1 MNIRQVSA
9 ICLSIAA
16 THFVY
21 AASNVA
27 NPVNDSSQAKGIIK
41 NQYIVILNKDAGP
54 SKDFAQNIAK
64 QHAGKVLQSYDT
76 VLKGFAIYLP
86 DTAGVAFIEAMKKNP
101 HVLSVESDTIVN
113 IDATTQSNPDWGLDR
128 IDQKALPLNSTY
140 SYLQTGSGTTAY
152 IVDTGIL
159 SSHQEFSG
167 RVLSG
172 YTAISD
178 GNGTTDCNGHG
189 THVAGTVG
197 GTTYGVAKNVNLV
210 PIRILGCDGS
220 GASSNVIAG
229 LDWILKNGKKP
240 AVVNMSLGGAT
251 SSSLDSAVENLYNNG
266 YVMVVA
272 AGNSNTD
279 ACTSSPARVS
289 KAITV
294 AATDNTDTRASYS
307 NYGSCVDIFAPGSQI
322 NSSWIGSN
330 TATKILNGTSMATP
344 HVAGVV
350 AEMLQSTPTASPQT
364 ISTNLL
370 NQASSNVVKTLQVAQ
385 TACYI
390 NLLNKNII
398 LYD

>member
-86 DTAGVAFIEAMKKNP
+86 DTAGAAFIEAMKKNP
-101 HVLSVESDTIVN
+101 HVLSVESDTLVN

-370 NQASSNVVKTLQVAQ
+370 NQASSNVVK
-385 TACYI
+385 
-390 NLLNKNII
+390 NPSGSPNRLLYKSP
-398 LYD
+398 

>member
-1 MNIRQVSA
+1 MKIRKVSA
-9 ICLSIAA
+9 VFLSMAA
-16 THFVY
+16 IHLAY
-21 AASNVA
+21 AAPNLLNSA
-27 NPVNDSSQAKGIIK
+27 IDSSQAKGIIK
-41 NQYIVILNKDAGP
+41 NQYIVILNKDIGP
-54 SKDFAQNIAK
+54 AKDFAQNIAK
-64 QHAGKVLQSYDT
+64 QHGGRILQSYDSA
-76 VLKGFAIYLP
+76 LKGFAIYLP
-86 DTAGVAFIEAMKKNP
+86 DTAGTAFIEAMKKNP
-101 HVLSVESDTIVN
+101 QVLSVENDTVVN
-113 IDATTQSNPDWGLDR
+113 IDATTQTNADWGLDR

-140 SYLQTGSGTTAY
+140 SYSQTGTGTTAY

-159 SSHQEFSG
+159 STHQEFSG

-197 GTTYGVAKNVNLV
+197 GTTYGVAKNVKLV
-210 PIRILGCDGS
+210 PVRILGCDGS

-229 LDWILKNGKKP
+229 LDWILKNGSKP
-240 AVVNMSLGGAT
+240 AVVNMSLGGAA

-279 ACTSSPARVS
+279 ACTSSPARTS
-289 KAITV
+289 NAITV

-330 TATKILNGTSMATP
+330 TATKVLNGTSMATP

-350 AEMLQSTPTASPQT
+350 AELLQSTPTATPQT
-364 ISTNLL
+364 ITSNLL
-370 NQASSNVVKTLQVAQ
+370 NQATSDVVK
-385 TACYI
+385 
-390 NLLNKNII
+390 NPSGSPNRLLYKSP
-398 LYD
+398 

>member
-54 SKDFAQNIAK
+54 SKDFAQNIVK

-86 DTAGVAFIEAMKKNP
+86 DTAGAAFIEAMKKNP

-251 SSSLDSAVENLYNNG
+251 SSSLDSAVENLFNNG

-279 ACTSSPARVS
+279 ACSSSPARVS

-370 NQASSNVVKTLQVAQ
+370 NQASSNVVK
-385 TACYI
+385 
-390 NLLNKNII
+390 NPSGSPNRLLYKSP
-398 LYD
+398 

>member
-1 MNIRQVSA
+1 M
-9 ICLSIAA
+9 
-16 THFVY
+16 Y
-21 AASNVA
+21 AASNVV

-86 DTAGVAFIEAMKKNP
+86 DTAGAAFIEAMKKNP

-272 AGNSNTD
+272 AGHSNTD

-370 NQASSNVVKTLQVAQ
+370 NQASSNVVK
-385 TACYI
+385 
-390 NLLNKNII
+390 NPSGSPNRLLYKSP
-398 LYD
+398 

>member
-1 MNIRQVSA
+1 MKLCQISVVFLTLATAHLAQ
-9 ICLSIAA
+9 AA
-16 THFVY
+16 PTT
-21 AASNVA
+21 SSTLLN
-27 NPVNDSSQAKGIIK
+27 SSQAMGIIK
-41 NQYIVILNKDAGP
+41 NQYIVILNKDAGSP
-54 SKDFAQNIAK
+54 IDFAQNIVK
-64 QHAGKVLQSYDT
+64 QQGGKVLQSYDT
-76 VLKGFAIYLP
+76 VFKGFAIYLP
-86 DTAGVAFIEAMKKNP
+86 DAAAATFVEVMKKNP
-101 HVLSVESDTIVN
+101 QVLSVESDTVMK

-128 IDQKALPLNSTY
+128 IDQKALPLNSAY

-159 SSHQEFSG
+159 STHQQFSG
-167 RVLSG
+167 RVLAG

-197 GTTYGVAKNVNLV
+197 GSTYGVAKNVSLV

-240 AVVNMSLGGAT
+240 AVVNMSLGGDANT
-251 SSSLDSAVENLYNNG
+251 SLDSAVENLFNNG

-272 AGNSNTD
+272 AGNSNAD
-279 ACTSSPARVS
+279 ACSSSPARVS

-294 AATDNTDTRASYS
+294 AATDSTDTRASYS

-322 NSSWIGSN
+322 NSSWIESN
-330 TATKILNGTSMATP
+330 TATKVLNGTSMATP
-344 HVAGVV
+344 HVVGVV
-350 AEMLQSTPTASPQT
+350 AEMLQSTPTATPQT

-370 NQASSNVVKTLQVAQ
+370 NQASSNVVK
-385 TACYI
+385 
-390 NLLNKNII
+390 NPSGSPNRLLYKSP
-398 LYD
+398 

>member
-1 MNIRQVSA
+1 M
-9 ICLSIAA
+9 CLSIAA

-21 AASNVA
+21 AASNVT

-86 DTAGVAFIEAMKKNP
+86 DTAGAAFIEAMKKNP

-128 IDQKALPLNSTY
+128 IDQKALPLNSAY

-322 NSSWIGSN
+322 NSSWIGNN

-370 NQASSNVVKTLQVAQ
+370 NQASSNVVK
-385 TACYI
+385 
-390 NLLNKNII
+390 NPSGSPNRLLYKSP
-398 LYD
+398 

>member
-1 MNIRQVSA
+1 MKFCQVSSFLLTLA
-9 ICLSIAA
+9 VSHLI
-16 THFVY
+16 Y
-21 AASNVA
+21 AAPA
-27 NPVNDSSQAKGIIK
+27 TTNPVLGSSQAKGIIK

-54 SKDFAQNIAK
+54 SNDFAKNIAK
-64 QHAGKVLQSYDT
+64 QHGGKVLQTYDT
-76 VLKGFAIYLP
+76 VLKGFAVYLP
-86 DTAGVAFIEAMKKNP
+86 EAAGTAFVEAMKKNP
-101 HVLSVESDTIVN
+101 NVLSVENDTIMK

-128 IDQKALPLNSTY
+128 IDQKTLPLNSAY

-159 SSHQEFSG
+159 STHQQFSG

-197 GTTYGVAKNVNLV
+197 GSMYGVAKNVSLV

-240 AVVNMSLGGAT
+240 AVVNMSLGGDANT
-251 SSSLDSAVENLYNNG
+251 SLDSAVENLFNNG

-279 ACTSSPARVS
+279 ACSSSPARVS

-322 NSSWIGSN
+322 NSSWIGNN

-350 AEMLQSTPTASPQT
+350 AEMLQSTPNATPQT
-364 ISTNLL
+364 ISTNLV
-370 NQASSNVVKTLQVAQ
+370 NQASSNVVK
-385 TACYI
+385 
-390 NLLNKNII
+390 NPSGSPNRLLYKSP
-398 LYD
+398 

>member
-1 MNIRQVSA
+1 MKFCQVSTFLLA
-9 ICLSIAA
+9 IALSHL
-16 THFVY
+16 TY
-21 AASNVA
+21 AAPATTNSVLG
-27 NPVNDSSQAKGIIK
+27 SSEAKGIIK
-41 NQYIVILNKDAGP
+41 NQYIVILNKDVG
-54 SKDFAQNIAK
+54 SSNEFAQGIAK
-64 QHAGKVLQSYDT
+64 QHGGKVLQTYDA

-86 DTAGVAFIEAMKKNP
+86 DVAGTAFVEAMKKNP
-101 HVLSVESDTIVN
+101 KVVSIENDTIMK

-128 IDQKALPLNSTY
+128 IDQRNLPLDSAY

-159 SSHQEFSG
+159 STHQQFSG

-178 GNGTTDCNGHG
+178 GNGTSDCHGHG

-197 GTTYGVAKNVNLV
+197 GSTYGVAKNVSLV

-240 AVVNMSLGGAT
+240 AVVNMSLGGDANT
-251 SSSLDSAVENLYNNG
+251 SLDSAVENLFNNG

-279 ACTSSPARVS
+279 ACSSSPARVS

-294 AATDNTDTRASYS
+294 AATDSTDTRASYS

-330 TATKILNGTSMATP
+330 TATKVLNGTSMATP
-344 HVAGVV
+344 HVVGVV
-350 AEMLQSTPTASPQT
+350 AEMLQSTPTATPQT
-364 ISTNLL
+364 ISNNLL
-370 NQASSNVVKTLQVAQ
+370 NQASNNVVK
-385 TACYI
+385 
-390 NLLNKNII
+390 NPSGSPNRLLYKSPQ
-398 LYD
+398 

>member
-21 AASNVA
+21 AASNVT

-86 DTAGVAFIEAMKKNP
+86 DTAGTAFIEAMKKNP
-101 HVLSVESDTIVN
+101 QVLSVESDTIVN

-322 NSSWIGSN
+322 NSSWTGSN

-370 NQASSNVVKTLQVAQ
+370 NQASSNVVK
-385 TACYI
+385 
-390 NLLNKNII
+390 NPSGSPNRLLYKSP
-398 LYD
+398 

>member
-1 MNIRQVSA
+1 MKIRKVSA
-9 ICLSIAA
+9 VFLSMAA
-16 THFVY
+16 THLAY
-21 AASNVA
+21 AAPNLLNSA
-27 NPVNDSSQAKGIIK
+27 IDSSQAKGIIK
-41 NQYIVILNKDAGP
+41 NQYIVILNKDIGP
-54 SKDFAQNIAK
+54 AKDFAQNIAK
-64 QHAGKVLQSYDT
+64 QHGGRILQSYDSA
-76 VLKGFAIYLP
+76 LKGFAIYLP
-86 DTAGVAFIEAMKKNP
+86 DTAGTAFIEAMKKNP
-101 HVLSVESDTIVN
+101 QVLSVENDTVVN
-113 IDATTQSNPDWGLDR
+113 IDATTQTNADWGLDR

-140 SYLQTGSGTTAY
+140 SYSQTGTGTTAY

-159 SSHQEFSG
+159 STHQEFSG

-197 GTTYGVAKNVNLV
+197 GTTYGVAKNVKLV
-210 PIRILGCDGS
+210 PVRILGCDGS

-229 LDWILKNGKKP
+229 LDWILKNGSKP
-240 AVVNMSLGGAT
+240 AVVNMSLGGAA

-279 ACTSSPARVS
+279 ACTSSPARTS
-289 KAITV
+289 NAITV

-330 TATKILNGTSMATP
+330 TATKVLNGTSMATP

-350 AEMLQSTPTASPQT
+350 AELLQSTPTATPQT
-364 ISTNLL
+364 ITSNLL
-370 NQASSNVVKTLQVAQ
+370 NQATSDVVK
-385 TACYI
+385 
-390 NLLNKNII
+390 NPSGSPNRLLYKSP
-398 LYD
+398 

>member
-1 MNIRQVSA
+1 M
-9 ICLSIAA
+9 AA
-16 THFVY
+16 THLAY
-21 AASNVA
+21 TAPNLLNSAI
-27 NPVNDSSQAKGIIK
+27 DSSQAKGIIK
-41 NQYIVILNKDAGP
+41 NQYIVILNKDIGP
-54 SKDFAQNIAK
+54 AKDFAQNIAK
-64 QHAGKVLQSYDT
+64 QHGGRILQSYDSA
-76 VLKGFAIYLP
+76 LKGFAIYLP
-86 DTAGVAFIEAMKKNP
+86 DTAGTAFIEAMKKNP
-101 HVLSVESDTIVN
+101 QVLSVENDTVVN
-113 IDATTQSNPDWGLDR
+113 IDATTQTNPDWGLDR

-140 SYLQTGSGTTAY
+140 SYSQTGTGTTAY

-159 SSHQEFSG
+159 STHQEFSG
-167 RVLSG
+167 RVLNG

-197 GTTYGVAKNVNLV
+197 GTTYGVAKNVKLV
-210 PIRILGCDGS
+210 PVRILGCDGS

-229 LDWILKNGKKP
+229 LDWILKNGSKP
-240 AVVNMSLGGAT
+240 AVVNMSLGGAA

-279 ACTSSPARVS
+279 ACTSSPARTS
-289 KAITV
+289 NAITV

-330 TATKILNGTSMATP
+330 TATKVLNGTSMATP

-350 AEMLQSTPTASPQT
+350 AELFQSTPTATPQT
-364 ISTNLL
+364 ITSNLL
-370 NQASSNVVKTLQVAQ
+370 NQATSDVVK
-385 TACYI
+385 
-390 NLLNKNII
+390 NPSGSPNRLLYKSP
-398 LYD
+398 

>member
-1 MNIRQVSA
+1 MKFCQVSTFLLTIA
-9 ICLSIAA
+9 LSHL
-16 THFVY
+16 TY
-21 AASNVA
+21 AAPATTNSVL
-27 NPVNDSSQAKGIIK
+27 SSSEAKGIIK
-41 NQYIVILNKDAGP
+41 NQYIVILNKDVG
-54 SKDFAQNIAK
+54 SSNEFAQGIAK
-64 QHAGKVLQSYDT
+64 QHGGKVLQTYDA

-86 DTAGVAFIEAMKKNP
+86 DVASTAFVEAMKKNP
-101 HVLSVESDTIVN
+101 KVVSVENDTIMK

-128 IDQKALPLNSTY
+128 IDQKNLPLDSAY

-159 SSHQEFSG
+159 STHQQFSG

-178 GNGTTDCNGHG
+178 GNGTSDCHGHG

-197 GTTYGVAKNVNLV
+197 GSTYGVAKNVSLV

-240 AVVNMSLGGAT
+240 AVVNMSLGGEANA
-251 SSSLDSAVENLYNNG
+251 SLDSAVENLFNNG

-279 ACTSSPARVS
+279 ACSSSPARVS

-294 AATDNTDTRASYS
+294 AATDSTDTRASYS

-330 TATKILNGTSMATP
+330 TATKVLNGTSMATP

-350 AEMLQSTPTASPQT
+350 AEMLQSTPTATPQT

-370 NQASSNVVKTLQVAQ
+370 NQASSNVVKNPSGSPNRLLYKSAQ
-385 TACYI
+385 
-390 NLLNKNII
+390 
-398 LYD
+398 

>member
-1 MNIRQVSA
+1 MKFCQVSTFLLTIA
-9 ICLSIAA
+9 LSDL
-16 THFVY
+16 TY
-21 AASNVA
+21 AAPATTNSVLG
-27 NPVNDSSQAKGIIK
+27 SSEAKGIIK
-41 NQYIVILNKDAGP
+41 NQYIVILNKDMG
-54 SKDFAQNIAK
+54 SSNEFAQGIAK
-64 QHAGKVLQSYDT
+64 QHGGRVLQTYDA

-86 DTAGVAFIEAMKKNP
+86 DVAGTAFVEAMKKNP
-101 HVLSVESDTIVN
+101 KVVSVENDTIMK

-128 IDQKALPLNSTY
+128 IDQKNLPLDSAY
-140 SYLQTGSGTTAY
+140 SYSQTGSGTTAY

-159 SSHQEFSG
+159 STHQQFSG

-178 GNGTTDCNGHG
+178 GNGTSDCHGHG

-197 GTTYGVAKNVNLV
+197 GSTYGVAKNVSLV

-240 AVVNMSLGGAT
+240 AVVNMSLGGEANA
-251 SSSLDSAVENLYNNG
+251 SLDSAVENLFNNG

-279 ACTSSPARVS
+279 ACSTSPARVS

-294 AATDNTDTRASYS
+294 AATDSTDTRASYS

-330 TATKILNGTSMATP
+330 TATKVLNGTSMATP
-344 HVAGVV
+344 HVVGVV
-350 AEMLQSTPTASPQT
+350 AEMLQSTPTTTPQT

-370 NQASSNVVKTLQVAQ
+370 NQASSNVVK
-385 TACYI
+385 
-390 NLLNKNII
+390 NPSGSPNRLLYKSP
-398 LYD
+398 

>member
-1 MNIRQVSA
+1 MKFCQVSTFLLTIA
-9 ICLSIAA
+9 LSHL
-16 THFVY
+16 TY
-21 AASNVA
+21 AAPATTNSVL
-27 NPVNDSSQAKGIIK
+27 SSSEAKGIIK
-41 NQYIVILNKDAGP
+41 NQYIVILNKDVG
-54 SKDFAQNIAK
+54 SSNEFAQGIAK
-64 QHAGKVLQSYDT
+64 QHGGKVLQTYDA

-86 DTAGVAFIEAMKKNP
+86 DVAGTAFVEAMKKNP
-101 HVLSVESDTIVN
+101 KVVSVENDTIMK

-128 IDQKALPLNSTY
+128 IDQKNLPLDSAY

-159 SSHQEFSG
+159 STHQQFSG

-178 GNGTTDCNGHG
+178 GNGTSDCHGHG

-197 GTTYGVAKNVNLV
+197 GSTYGVAKNVSLV

-240 AVVNMSLGGAT
+240 AVVNMSLGGEANA
-251 SSSLDSAVENLYNNG
+251 SLDSAVENLFNNG

-279 ACTSSPARVS
+279 ACSSSPARVS

-294 AATDNTDTRASYS
+294 E
-307 NYGSCVDIFAPGSQI
+307 VV
-322 NSSWIGSN
+322 
-330 TATKILNGTSMATP
+330 P
-344 HVAGVV
+344 HV
-350 AEMLQSTPTASPQT
+350 
-364 ISTNLL
+364 
-370 NQASSNVVKTLQVAQ
+370 
-385 TACYI
+385 
-390 NLLNKNII
+390 
-398 LYD
+398 

>member
-1 MNIRQVSA
+1 MKFCQVSA
-9 ICLSIAA
+9 AFLTLAA
-16 THFVY
+16 
-21 AASNVA
+21 
-27 NPVNDSSQAKGIIK
+27 VNLVHAIPNTTSSLLDSSQAKGIIK

-54 SKDFAQNIAK
+54 SIDFAQNIAK
-64 QHAGKVLQSYDT
+64 QHGAKVLQSYDT

-86 DTAGVAFIEAMKKNP
+86 DTAATAFVEAMKKNP
-101 HVLSVESDTIVN
+101 QVLSIESDTVMK

-128 IDQKALPLNSTY
+128 IDQKALPLNSAY

-159 SSHQEFSG
+159 STHQQFSG
-167 RVLSG
+167 RVLAG

-197 GTTYGVAKNVNLV
+197 GSTYGVAKNVSLV

-240 AVVNMSLGGAT
+240 AVVNMSLGGDVSA
-251 SSSLDSAVENLYNNG
+251 SLDSAVENLFNNG

-272 AGNSNTD
+272 AGNSNAD
-279 ACTSSPARVS
+279 ACSSSPARVS
-289 KAITV
+289 KALTV
-294 AATDNTDTRASYS
+294 AATDNTDARASYS

-350 AEMLQSTPTASPQT
+350 AEMLQSTPTATPQT

-370 NQASSNVVKTLQVAQ
+370 NQASSNVVK
-385 TACYI
+385 
-390 NLLNKNII
+390 NPSGSPNRLLYKSP
-398 LYD
+398 

>member
-21 AASNVA
+21 AASNVT

-86 DTAGVAFIEAMKKNP
+86 DTAGAAFIEAMKKNP
-101 HVLSVESDTIVN
+101 DVLSVESDTIVN

-128 IDQKALPLNSTY
+128 IDQKALPLNSAY

-370 NQASSNVVKTLQVAQ
+370 NQASSNVVK
-385 TACYI
+385 
-390 NLLNKNII
+390 NPSGSPNRLLYKSP
-398 LYD
+398 

>member
-27 NPVNDSSQAKGIIK
+27 NPVNDSSQTKGIIK

-86 DTAGVAFIEAMKKNP
+86 DTAGTAFIEAMKKNP
-101 HVLSVESDTIVN
+101 QVLSVESDTIVN

-128 IDQKALPLNSTY
+128 IDQKALPLNSAY

-251 SSSLDSAVENLYNNG
+251 SSSLDSAVENFS
-266 YVMVVA
+266 VH
-272 AGNSNTD
+272 D
-279 ACTSSPARVS
+279 
-289 KAITV
+289 
-294 AATDNTDTRASYS
+294 
-307 NYGSCVDIFAPGSQI
+307 
-322 NSSWIGSN
+322 
-330 TATKILNGTSMATP
+330 
-344 HVAGVV
+344 
-350 AEMLQSTPTASPQT
+350 
-364 ISTNLL
+364 
-370 NQASSNVVKTLQVAQ
+370 
-385 TACYI
+385 
-390 NLLNKNII
+390 KNR
-398 LYD
+398 

>member
-1 MNIRQVSA
+1 MKFCQVSTFLLTIA
-9 ICLSIAA
+9 LSHL
-16 THFVY
+16 TY
-21 AASNVA
+21 AAPATTNSVLG
-27 NPVNDSSQAKGIIK
+27 SSEAKGIIK
-41 NQYIVILNKDAGP
+41 NQYIVILNKDVG
-54 SKDFAQNIAK
+54 SSNEFAQGIAK
-64 QHAGKVLQSYDT
+64 QHGGKVLQTYDA

-86 DTAGVAFIEAMKKNP
+86 DVAGTTFVEAMKKNP
-101 HVLSVESDTIVN
+101 KVVSVENDTVMK

-128 IDQKALPLNSTY
+128 IDQRNLPLDSAY

-159 SSHQEFSG
+159 STHQQFSG

-178 GNGTTDCNGHG
+178 GNGTSDCHGHG

-197 GTTYGVAKNVNLV
+197 GSTYGVAKNVSLV

-240 AVVNMSLGGAT
+240 AVVNMSLGGEANA
-251 SSSLDSAVENLYNNG
+251 SLDSAVENLFNNG

-279 ACTSSPARVS
+279 ACSSSPARVS

-294 AATDNTDTRASYS
+294 AATDSTDTRASYS

-330 TATKILNGTSMATP
+330 TATKVLNGTSMATP
-344 HVAGVV
+344 HVVGVV
-350 AEMLQSTPTASPQT
+350 AEMLQSTPTATPQT
-364 ISTNLL
+364 ISNNLL
-370 NQASSNVVKTLQVAQ
+370 NQASNNVVKNPSGSPNRLLYKSAQ
-385 TACYI
+385 
-390 NLLNKNII
+390 
-398 LYD
+398 

>member
-1 MNIRQVSA
+1 MKFCQVSA
-9 ICLSIAA
+9 AFLTLAA
-16 THFVY
+16 VNLVH
-21 AASNVA
+21 AAPNTTSSLL
-27 NPVNDSSQAKGIIK
+27 DSSQAKGIIK

-54 SKDFAQNIAK
+54 SIDFAQNIAK
-64 QHAGKVLQSYDT
+64 QHGAKVLQSYDT

-86 DTAGVAFIEAMKKNP
+86 DTAATAFVEAMKKNP
-101 HVLSVESDTIVN
+101 KVLSVENDIVMK

-128 IDQKALPLNSTY
+128 IDQKALPLNSAY

-159 SSHQEFSG
+159 SSHQQFSG

-197 GTTYGVAKNVNLV
+197 GSTYGVAKNVNLV

-240 AVVNMSLGGAT
+240 AVVNMSLGGDAST
-251 SSSLDSAVENLYNNG
+251 SLDSAVENLFDNG

-279 ACTSSPARVS
+279 ACSASPARVS
-289 KAITV
+289 KALTV

-330 TATKILNGTSMATP
+330 TATKVLNGTSMATP

-350 AEMLQSTPTASPQT
+350 AEMLQSTPTATPQT

-370 NQASSNVVKTLQVAQ
+370 NQASSNVVK
-385 TACYI
+385 
-390 NLLNKNII
+390 NPSGSPNRLLYKSP
-398 LYD
+398 

>member
-1 MNIRQVSA
+1 MKFCQVSTFLLTIA
-9 ICLSIAA
+9 LSHL
-16 THFVY
+16 TY
-21 AASNVA
+21 AAPATTNSVL
-27 NPVNDSSQAKGIIK
+27 SSSEAKGIIK
-41 NQYIVILNKDAGP
+41 NQYIVILNKDMG
-54 SKDFAQNIAK
+54 SSNEFAQGIAK
-64 QHAGKVLQSYDT
+64 QHGGKVLQTYDA

-86 DTAGVAFIEAMKKNP
+86 DVAGTAFVEAMKKNP
-101 HVLSVESDTIVN
+101 KVVSVENDTIMK

-128 IDQKALPLNSTY
+128 IDQKNLPLDSAY

-159 SSHQEFSG
+159 STHQQFSG

-178 GNGTTDCNGHG
+178 GNGTSDCHGHG

-197 GTTYGVAKNVNLV
+197 GSTYGVAKNVSLV

-240 AVVNMSLGGAT
+240 AVVNMSLGGEANA
-251 SSSLDSAVENLYNNG
+251 SLDSAVENLFNNG

-279 ACTSSPARVS
+279 ACSSSPARVS

-294 AATDNTDTRASYS
+294 AATDSTDTRASYS

-330 TATKILNGTSMATP
+330 TATKVLNGTSMATP

-350 AEMLQSTPTASPQT
+350 AEMLQSTPTATPQT

-370 NQASSNVVKTLQVAQ
+370 NQASSNVVK
-385 TACYI
+385 
-390 NLLNKNII
+390 NPSGSPNRLLYKSPQ
-398 LYD
+398 

>member
-41 NQYIVILNKDAGP
+41 NQYIVILNKDVGS

-86 DTAGVAFIEAMKKNP
+86 DTAGAAFIEAMKKNP

-128 IDQKALPLNSTY
+128 IDQKALPLNSAY

-322 NSSWIGSN
+322 NSSWIGNN

-370 NQASSNVVKTLQVAQ
+370 NQASSNVVK
-385 TACYI
+385 
-390 NLLNKNII
+390 NPSGSPNRLLYKSP
-398 LYD
+398 

>member
-1 MNIRQVSA
+1 MKFCQVSA
-9 ICLSIAA
+9 AFLTMAA
-16 THFVY
+16 VNLVH
-21 AASNVA
+21 AAPNTTSSLL
-27 NPVNDSSQAKGIIK
+27 DSSQAKGIIK

-54 SKDFAQNIAK
+54 SIDFAQNIAK
-64 QHAGKVLQSYDT
+64 QHGAKVLQSYDT
-76 VLKGFAIYLP
+76 VLQGFAIYLP
-86 DTAGVAFIEAMKKNP
+86 ETAATAFVEAMKKNP
-101 HVLSVESDTIVN
+101 QVLSIENDTVMK

-128 IDQKALPLNSTY
+128 IDQKALPLNSAY

-159 SSHQEFSG
+159 SSHQQFSG

-197 GTTYGVAKNVNLV
+197 GSTYGVAKNVNLV

-240 AVVNMSLGGAT
+240 AVVNMSLGGDAST
-251 SSSLDSAVENLYNNG
+251 SLDSAVENLFNNG

-279 ACTSSPARVS
+279 ACSASPARVS
-289 KAITV
+289 KALTV
-294 AATDNTDTRASYS
+294 AATDSTDMRASYS

-330 TATKILNGTSMATP
+330 TATKVLNGTSMATP

-350 AEMLQSTPTASPQT
+350 AEMLQSTPTATPQT

-370 NQASSNVVKTLQVAQ
+370 NQASSNVIK
-385 TACYI
+385 
-390 NLLNKNII
+390 NPSGSPNRLLYKSP
-398 LYD
+398 

>member
-1 MNIRQVSA
+1 MNIRQVFA

-86 DTAGVAFIEAMKKNP
+86 DTAGAAFIEAMKKNP

-240 AVVNMSLGGAT
+240 AVVNMSLGGEANA
-251 SSSLDSAVENLYNNG
+251 SLDSAVENLFNNG

-279 ACTSSPARVS
+279 ACSSSPARVS

-294 AATDNTDTRASYS
+294 AATDSTDTRASYS

-330 TATKILNGTSMATP
+330 TATKVLNGTSMATP
-344 HVAGVV
+344 HVVGVV
-350 AEMLQSTPTASPQT
+350 AEMLQSTPTATPQT
-364 ISTNLL
+364 TSTNLL
-370 NQASSNVVKTLQVAQ
+370 NQASNNVVKNPSGSPNRLLYKSAQ
-385 TACYI
+385 
-390 NLLNKNII
+390 
-398 LYD
+398 

>member
-1 MNIRQVSA
+1 MKFCQVSA
-9 ICLSIAA
+9 AFLTLAA
-16 THFVY
+16 VNLVH
-21 AASNVA
+21 AAPNTTISLL
-27 NPVNDSSQAKGIIK
+27 DSSQAKGIIK

-54 SKDFAQNIAK
+54 SIDFAQNIAK
-64 QHAGKVLQSYDT
+64 QHGAKVLQSYDT

-86 DTAGVAFIEAMKKNP
+86 DTAATAFVEAMKKNP
-101 HVLSVESDTIVN
+101 QVLSIENDTVMK

-128 IDQKALPLNSTY
+128 IDQKALPLNSAY

-159 SSHQEFSG
+159 SSHQQFSG

-197 GTTYGVAKNVNLV
+197 GSTYGVAKNVNLV

-240 AVVNMSLGGAT
+240 AVVNMSLGGDAST
-251 SSSLDSAVENLYNNG
+251 SLDSAVENLFNNG

-279 ACTSSPARVS
+279 ACNASPARVS
-289 KAITV
+289 KALTV
-294 AATDNTDTRASYS
+294 AATDSTDTRASYS

-330 TATKILNGTSMATP
+330 TATKVLNGTSMATP

-350 AEMLQSTPTASPQT
+350 AEMLQSTPTATPQT

-370 NQASSNVVKTLQVAQ
+370 NQASSNVVK
-385 TACYI
+385 
-390 NLLNKNII
+390 NPSGSPNRLLYKSP
-398 LYD
+398 

>member
-1 MNIRQVSA
+1 MKFCQVSA
-9 ICLSIAA
+9 VFLTMTAVN
-16 THFVY
+16 FVY
-21 AASNVA
+21 AATPTSSSIL
-27 NPVNDSSQAKGIIK
+27 DSSQLKGIIK
-41 NQYIVILNKDAGP
+41 NQYIVILNKDAGL
-54 SKDFAQNIAK
+54 STDFAQNIAK
-64 QHAGKVLQSYDT
+64 QHGGKILQSYDT

-86 DTAGVAFIEAMKKNP
+86 DTAATAFVEAMKKNP
-101 HVLSVESDTIVN
+101 QVISVENDTVMK
-113 IDATTQSNPDWGLDR
+113 IDVTNQSNPDWGLDR
-128 IDQKALPLNSTY
+128 VDQKALPLNSTY
-140 SYLQTGSGTTAY
+140 SYSQTGSGTTAY

-159 SSHQEFSG
+159 SSHQQFSG
-167 RVLSG
+167 RVQAG

-197 GTTYGVAKNVNLV
+197 GGAYGIAKNVSLV

-240 AVVNMSLGGAT
+240 AVVNMSLGGDA
-251 SSSLDSAVENLYNNG
+251 SASLDSAVENLFNNG

-279 ACTSSPARVS
+279 ACNSSPARVS

-322 NSSWIGSN
+322 NSAWIGSN
-330 TATKILNGTSMATP
+330 TATKVLNGTSMATP

-350 AEMLQSTPTASPQT
+350 AEMLQSAPTATPQT
-364 ISTNLL
+364 ISTNLV
-370 NQASSNVVKTLQVAQ
+370 NQASSNVVK
-385 TACYI
+385 
-390 NLLNKNII
+390 NPSGSPNRLLYKAP
-398 LYD
+398 

>member
-1 MNIRQVSA
+1 MEIQMKIRKVSA
-9 ICLSIAA
+9 VFLSMAA
-16 THFVY
+16 THLAY
-21 AASNVA
+21 AAPNLLNSA
-27 NPVNDSSQAKGIIK
+27 IDSSQAKGIIK
-41 NQYIVILNKDAGP
+41 NQYIVILNKDIGP
-54 SKDFAQNIAK
+54 AKDFAQNIAK
-64 QHAGKVLQSYDT
+64 QHGGRILQSYDSA
-76 VLKGFAIYLP
+76 LKGFAIYLP
-86 DTAGVAFIEAMKKNP
+86 DTAGTAFIEAMKKNP
-101 HVLSVESDTIVN
+101 QVLSVENDTVVN
-113 IDATTQSNPDWGLDR
+113 IDATTQTNPDWGLDR

-140 SYLQTGSGTTAY
+140 SYSQTGTGTTAY

-159 SSHQEFSG
+159 STHQEFSG
-167 RVLSG
+167 RVLNG

-197 GTTYGVAKNVNLV
+197 GTTYGVAKNVKLV
-210 PIRILGCDGS
+210 PVRILGCDGS

-229 LDWILKNGKKP
+229 LDWILKNGSKP
-240 AVVNMSLGGAT
+240 AVVNMSLGGAA

-279 ACTSSPARVS
+279 ACTSSPARTS
-289 KAITV
+289 NAITV

-330 TATKILNGTSMATP
+330 TATKVLNGTSMATP

-350 AEMLQSTPTASPQT
+350 AELFQSTPTATPQT
-364 ISTNLL
+364 ITSNLL
-370 NQASSNVVKTLQVAQ
+370 NQATSDVVK
-385 TACYI
+385 
-390 NLLNKNII
+390 NPSGSPNRLLYKSP
-398 LYD
+398 

>member
-1 MNIRQVSA
+1 MKFCQVSTFLLTIA
-9 ICLSIAA
+9 LSHL
-16 THFVY
+16 TY
-21 AASNVA
+21 AAPATTNSVLG
-27 NPVNDSSQAKGIIK
+27 SSEAKGIIK
-41 NQYIVILNKDAGP
+41 NQYIVILNKDVG
-54 SKDFAQNIAK
+54 SSNEFAQGIAK
-64 QHAGKVLQSYDT
+64 QHGGKVLQTYDA

-86 DTAGVAFIEAMKKNP
+86 DVASTAFVEAMKKNP
-101 HVLSVESDTIVN
+101 KVVSVENDTVMK

-128 IDQKALPLNSTY
+128 IDQKNLPLDSAY

-159 SSHQEFSG
+159 STHQQFSG

-178 GNGTTDCNGHG
+178 GNGTSDCHGHG

-197 GTTYGVAKNVNLV
+197 GSTYGVAKNVSLV

-240 AVVNMSLGGAT
+240 AVVNMSLGGEANA
-251 SSSLDSAVENLYNNG
+251 SLDSAVENLFNNG

-279 ACTSSPARVS
+279 ACSSSPARVS

-294 AATDNTDTRASYS
+294 AATDSTDTRASYS

-330 TATKILNGTSMATP
+330 TATKVLNGTSMATP
-344 HVAGVV
+344 HVVGVV
-350 AEMLQSTPTASPQT
+350 AEMLQSTPTVTPQT

-370 NQASSNVVKTLQVAQ
+370 NQASSNVVK
-385 TACYI
+385 
-390 NLLNKNII
+390 NPSGSPNRLLYKSP
-398 LYD
+398 

>member
-1 MNIRQVSA
+1 MKFCQVSTFLLA
-9 ICLSIAA
+9 IALSHL
-16 THFVY
+16 TY
-21 AASNVA
+21 AAPATTNSVL
-27 NPVNDSSQAKGIIK
+27 SSSEAKGIIK
-41 NQYIVILNKDAGP
+41 NQYIVILNKDVG
-54 SKDFAQNIAK
+54 SSNEFAQGIAK
-64 QHAGKVLQSYDT
+64 QHGGKVLQTYDA

-86 DTAGVAFIEAMKKNP
+86 DVAGTAFVEAMKKNP
-101 HVLSVESDTIVN
+101 KVVSVENDTIMK

-128 IDQKALPLNSTY
+128 IDQRNLPLDSAY

-159 SSHQEFSG
+159 STHQQSSG

-178 GNGTTDCNGHG
+178 GNGTSDCHGHG

-197 GTTYGVAKNVNLV
+197 GSTYGVAKNVSLV

-240 AVVNMSLGGAT
+240 AVVNMSLGGEANT
-251 SSSLDSAVENLYNNG
+251 SLDSAVENLFNNG

-279 ACTSSPARVS
+279 ACSSSPARVS

-294 AATDNTDTRASYS
+294 AATDSTDTRASYS

-330 TATKILNGTSMATP
+330 TATKVLNGTSMATP

-350 AEMLQSTPTASPQT
+350 AEMLQSTPTATPQT

-370 NQASSNVVKTLQVAQ
+370 NQASSNVVK
-385 TACYI
+385 
-390 NLLNKNII
+390 NPSGSPNRLLYKSPQ
-398 LYD
+398 

>member
-1 MNIRQVSA
+1 MKFCQVSTFLLA
-9 ICLSIAA
+9 IALSHL
-16 THFVY
+16 TY
-21 AASNVA
+21 AAPATTNSVLG
-27 NPVNDSSQAKGIIK
+27 SSEAKGIIK
-41 NQYIVILNKDAGP
+41 NQYIVILNKDVG
-54 SKDFAQNIAK
+54 SSNEFAQGIAK
-64 QHAGKVLQSYDT
+64 QHGGKVLQTYDA

-86 DTAGVAFIEAMKKNP
+86 DVAGTAFVEAMKKNP
-101 HVLSVESDTIVN
+101 KVVSVENDTIMKV
-113 IDATTQSNPDWGLDR
+113 DATTQSNPDWGLDR
-128 IDQKALPLNSTY
+128 IDQKNLPLDSAY

-159 SSHQEFSG
+159 STHQQFSG

-178 GNGTTDCNGHG
+178 GNGTTDCHGHG

-197 GTTYGVAKNVNLV
+197 GSTYGVAKNVSLV

-240 AVVNMSLGGAT
+240 AVVNISLGGEANA
-251 SSSLDSAVENLYNNG
+251 SLDSAVENLFNNG

-279 ACTSSPARVS
+279 ACSSSPARVS

-294 AATDNTDTRASYS
+294 AATDSTDTRASYS

-330 TATKILNGTSMATP
+330 TATKVLNGTSMATP
-344 HVAGVV
+344 HVVGVV
-350 AEMLQSTPTASPQT
+350 AEMLQSTPTATPQT

-370 NQASSNVVKTLQVAQ
+370 NQASNNVVKNPSGSPNRLLYKSAQ
-385 TACYI
+385 
-390 NLLNKNII
+390 
-398 LYD
+398 

>member
-86 DTAGVAFIEAMKKNP
+86 DTAGAAFIEAMKKNP

-240 AVVNMSLGGAT
+240 AVVNISLGGAT

-350 AEMLQSTPTASPQT
+350 AEMLQSTHTASPQT

-370 NQASSNVVKTLQVAQ
+370 NQASSNVVK
-385 TACYI
+385 
-390 NLLNKNII
+390 NPSGSPNRLLYKSP
-398 LYD
+398 

>member
-86 DTAGVAFIEAMKKNP
+86 DTAGAAFIEAMKKNP

-189 THVAGTVG
+189 THIAGTVG

-322 NSSWIGSN
+322 NSSWIGNN

-370 NQASSNVVKTLQVAQ
+370 NQASSNVVK
-385 TACYI
+385 
-390 NLLNKNII
+390 NPSGSPNRLLYKSP
-398 LYD
+398 

>member
-1 MNIRQVSA
+1 MKFCQVSA
-9 ICLSIAA
+9 AFLTLAA
-16 THFVY
+16 VNLVH
-21 AASNVA
+21 AAPNTTISLL
-27 NPVNDSSQAKGIIK
+27 DSSQAKGIIK

-54 SKDFAQNIAK
+54 SIDFAQNIAK
-64 QHAGKVLQSYDT
+64 QHGAKVLQSYDT

-86 DTAGVAFIEAMKKNP
+86 DTAATAFVEAMKKNP
-101 HVLSVESDTIVN
+101 QVLSVENDIVMK

-128 IDQKALPLNSTY
+128 IDQKALPLNSAY

-159 SSHQEFSG
+159 SSHQQFSG

-197 GTTYGVAKNVNLV
+197 GSTYGVAKNVNLV

-240 AVVNMSLGGAT
+240 AVVNMSLGGDAST
-251 SSSLDSAVENLYNNG
+251 SLDSAVENLFNNG

-279 ACTSSPARVS
+279 ACSASPARVS
-289 KAITV
+289 KALTV
-294 AATDNTDTRASYS
+294 AATDSTDTRASYS

-330 TATKILNGTSMATP
+330 TATKVLNGTSMATP

-350 AEMLQSTPTASPQT
+350 AEMLQSTPTATPQT

-370 NQASSNVVKTLQVAQ
+370 NQASTNVVK
-385 TACYI
+385 
-390 NLLNKNII
+390 NPSGSPNRLLYKSP
-398 LYD
+398 

>member
-1 MNIRQVSA
+1 MKFCQVSTFLLA
-9 ICLSIAA
+9 IALSHLI
-16 THFVY
+16 Y
-21 AASNVA
+21 AAPATTNSVLG
-27 NPVNDSSQAKGIIK
+27 SSEAKGIIK
-41 NQYIVILNKDAGP
+41 NQYIVILNKDVG
-54 SKDFAQNIAK
+54 SSNEFAQGIAK
-64 QHAGKVLQSYDT
+64 QHGGKVLQTYDA

-86 DTAGVAFIEAMKKNP
+86 DVAGTAFVEAMKKNP
-101 HVLSVESDTIVN
+101 KVVSVENDTIMKV
-113 IDATTQSNPDWGLDR
+113 DATTQSNPDWGLDR
-128 IDQKALPLNSTY
+128 IDQKNLPLDSAY

-159 SSHQEFSG
+159 STHQQFSG

-178 GNGTTDCNGHG
+178 GNGTSDCHGHG

-197 GTTYGVAKNVNLV
+197 GSTYGVAKNVSLV

-240 AVVNMSLGGAT
+240 AVVNMSLGGEANA
-251 SSSLDSAVENLYNNG
+251 SLDSAVENLFNNG

-279 ACTSSPARVS
+279 ACSSSPARVS

-330 TATKILNGTSMATP
+330 TATKVLNGTSMATP
-344 HVAGVV
+344 HVVGVV
-350 AEMLQSTPTASPQT
+350 AEMLQSTPTATPQT
-364 ISTNLL
+364 ISNNLL
-370 NQASSNVVKTLQVAQ
+370 NQASNNVVK
-385 TACYI
+385 
-390 NLLNKNII
+390 NPSGSPNRLLYKSP
-398 LYD
+398 

>member
-1 MNIRQVSA
+1 MKFCQVSA
-9 ICLSIAA
+9 AFLTLAA
-16 THFVY
+16 VNLVH
-21 AASNVA
+21 AAPNTTISLL
-27 NPVNDSSQAKGIIK
+27 DSSQAKGIIK

-54 SKDFAQNIAK
+54 SIDFAQNIAK
-64 QHAGKVLQSYDT
+64 QHGAKVLQSYDT

-86 DTAGVAFIEAMKKNP
+86 DTAATAFVEAMKKNP
-101 HVLSVESDTIVN
+101 QVLSIENDTVMK

-128 IDQKALPLNSTY
+128 IDQKALPLNSAY
-140 SYLQTGSGTTAY
+140 SYLQTGTGTTAY

-159 SSHQEFSG
+159 SSHQQFSG

-197 GTTYGVAKNVNLV
+197 GSTYGVAKNVNLV

-240 AVVNMSLGGAT
+240 AVVNMSLGGDAST
-251 SSSLDSAVENLYNNG
+251 SLDSAVENLFNNG

-279 ACTSSPARVS
+279 ACSASPARVS
-289 KAITV
+289 KALTV
-294 AATDNTDTRASYS
+294 AATDSTDTRASYS

-330 TATKILNGTSMATP
+330 TATKVLNGTSMATP

-350 AEMLQSTPTASPQT
+350 AEMLQSTPTATPQT

-370 NQASSNVVKTLQVAQ
+370 NQASTNVVK
-385 TACYI
+385 
-390 NLLNKNII
+390 NPSGSPNRLLYKSP
-398 LYD
+398 

>member
-21 AASNVA
+21 AASNVV

-86 DTAGVAFIEAMKKNP
+86 DTAGTAFIEAMKKNP
-101 HVLSVESDTIVN
+101 QVLSVESDTIVN
-113 IDATTQSNPDWGLDR
+113 IDATTQSNPDWGIDR

-140 SYLQTGSGTTAY
+140 SYLQTGSGSTAY

-197 GTTYGVAKNVNLV
+197 GTTYGVAKSVNLV

-251 SSSLDSAVENLYNNG
+251 SSSLDSAVENLFNNG

-279 ACTSSPARVS
+279 ACSSSPARVS

-370 NQASSNVVKTLQVAQ
+370 NQASSNVVK
-385 TACYI
+385 
-390 NLLNKNII
+390 NPSGSPNRLLYKSP
-398 LYD
+398 

>member
-1 MNIRQVSA
+1 MRQVSA

-21 AASNVA
+21 AASNVT

-86 DTAGVAFIEAMKKNP
+86 DTAGTAFIEAMKKNP
-101 HVLSVESDTIVN
+101 QVLSVESDTIVN

-128 IDQKALPLNSTY
+128 IDQKALPLNSAY

-251 SSSLDSAVENLYNNG
+251 SSSLDSAVENLSNNG

-370 NQASSNVVKTLQVAQ
+370 NQASSNVVK
-385 TACYI
+385 
-390 NLLNKNII
+390 NPSGSPNRLLYKSP
-398 LYD
+398 

>member
-1 MNIRQVSA
+1 MKFCQVSTFLLTIA
-9 ICLSIAA
+9 LSHL
-16 THFVY
+16 TY
-21 AASNVA
+21 AAPATTNSVLG
-27 NPVNDSSQAKGIIK
+27 SSEAKGIIK
-41 NQYIVILNKDAGP
+41 NQYIVILNKDVG
-54 SKDFAQNIAK
+54 SSNEFAQGIAK
-64 QHAGKVLQSYDT
+64 QHDGRVLQTYDA

-86 DTAGVAFIEAMKKNP
+86 DVAGTAFVEAMKKNP
-101 HVLSVESDTIVN
+101 KVVSVENDTIMK

-128 IDQKALPLNSTY
+128 IDQKNLPLDSAY
-140 SYLQTGSGTTAY
+140 SYSQTGSGTTAY

-159 SSHQEFSG
+159 STHQQFSG

-178 GNGTTDCNGHG
+178 GNGTSDCHGHG

-197 GTTYGVAKNVNLV
+197 GSTYGVAKNVSLV

-240 AVVNMSLGGAT
+240 AVVNMSLGGEANA
-251 SSSLDSAVENLYNNG
+251 SLDSAVENLFNNG

-279 ACTSSPARVS
+279 ACSTSPARVS

-294 AATDNTDTRASYS
+294 AATDSTDTRASYS

-330 TATKILNGTSMATP
+330 TATKVLNGTSMATP
-344 HVAGVV
+344 HVVGVV
-350 AEMLQSTPTASPQT
+350 AEMLQSTPTTTPQT

-370 NQASSNVVKTLQVAQ
+370 NQASSNVVK
-385 TACYI
+385 
-390 NLLNKNII
+390 NPSGSPNRLLYKSP
-398 LYD
+398 